1 MWRDSDSEFFA
12 EIMPLVKSEMEDI
25 QQEAVDLATE
35 RNNPVIS
42 WAEFEGNYS

>member
-1 MWRDSDSEFFA
+1 MWRDDDREFFS

-25 QQEAVDLATE
+25 QQEAIDLATE
-35 RNNPVIS
+35 RNNPMIN